1 MKGYNPIGRLGVMAA
16 ILMTMGVLLSPA
28 YCQLPGVTLLL
39 QQSPAQGGTVI
50 PSPGVYDFAPNSE
63 VTLTAIPKSGYHF
76 DYWLGDV
83 TDPTSS
89 TTTALLNKPKIIIA
103 VFEQTEYNTLIV
115 GASAG
120 ASASGTR
127 HGGGSFGGSVAI
139 DSSPPPS
146 PPDNPPG
153 PPDNPPKEYAPE
165 PPPEPPMPPEPPI
178 PPEPPQPPVPE
189 PATGLLLALGGGLA
203 LLKRRS
209 A

>member
-1 MKGYNPIGRLGVMAA
+1 MKGYNQIGRLGVMAA

-50 PSPGVYDFAPNSE
+50 PNPGVYDFAPNSE
-63 VTLTAIPKSGYHF
+63 VTLTAIPKAGYHF
-76 DYWLGDV
+76 VYWLGDV

-115 GASAG
+115 GASA
-120 ASASGTR
+120 SGTR
-127 HGGGSFGGSVAI
+127 QGGGSFGGSAAI
-139 DSSPPPS
+139 DSSPPPL

-153 PPDNPPKEYAPE
+153 PPDNPPKEYDPE

-203 LLKRRS
+203 LLRRRS